1 MFHQVSYTLEREF
14 LPAIRRH
21 QLAGRCLVRTTSPL
35 FKDTLA
41 VEMAIDLLSE
51 RGYAVVWDQ
60 QIEHVPHP
68 ATAPFGNYYR
78 TLEDGLCTHVF
89 TIEWKKPV
97 IRNDE

>member
-1 MFHQVSYTLEREF
+1 VLSPRGLRLSF
-14 LPAIRRH
+14 AI
-21 QLAGRCLVRTTSPL
+21 ADRCNRL

-51 RGYAVVWDQ
+51 RGYTVVWDQ
-60 QIEHVPHP
+60 QIEHVPHLSNP
-68 ATAPFGNYYR
+68 ATAPFSNYYR
-78 TLEDGLCTHVF
+78 NLESEGICTHVF